1 MANTNRSSDK
11 LAWGVV
17 LIAFGILILV
27 DRLNLFADSAV
38 ITFLH
43 SPGTYFLLAGIIFL
57 IFKPEKM
64 LGIVLTAVGLIIHSD
79 LFFGWM
85 TSYRS
90 YMIPVILLI
99 VGIIMVLNARR
110 GRR

>member
-1 MANTNRSSDK
+1 MAITKHSDK
-11 LAWGVV
+11 FAWGVV
-17 LIAFGILILV
+17 LIAFGILILL
-27 DRLNLFADSAV
+27 DRLNIFADSNV
-38 ITFLH
+38 MTFIH
-43 SPGTYFLLAGIIFL
+43 SPGTYFLVAGIIFL
-57 IFKPEKM
+57 IFKSEKM

-90 YMIPVILLI
+90 YMIPVILII
-99 VGIIMVLNARR
+99 VGGIMALNARR